1 MPGSPVTAS
10 PAPPSPRLAAATF
23 LFLGGVAI
31 APLLLSWH
39 LHGQWVPDGAYAY
52 GWIVP
57 FLTVFLIKLRWDDRP
72 APSAP
77 LSGMAFLA
85 IICALLTLPARWLQ
99 EAAPERSVCAWTY
112 ALAGLGITLSL
123 IGMTGG
129 AAWLRWLAFPVLFL
143 LTAVPWPHMMEVFVS
158 NSLMHGTA
166 GVTVEILCLAGVP
179 AAQVGN
185 LVHVESGVIDIDE
198 ACSGIRSLQ
207 AMVMFALFLG
217 EMFRLV
223 PGRRIALLA
232 LGLAATLG
240 ANIIRTAVL
249 SYLGFTLGM
258 GMVDRFHDL
267 AGLAVLVASLSITI
281 FAAYLLRPKTIAV
294 LPVPAPARSSPLP
307 LNLCSLLLGWFVL
320 QEVAVEGWYR
330 WHEPKWPGWSWSIQW
345 PEQTK
350 DFRRF
355 EIPERSRRLLLC
367 DDSQAARWT
376 EADGSDWSVYWIRW
390 NPGNPQAE
398 VAKVHRPDV
407 CLNSEGAIMDKDLGV
422 HRIGVGGLELPFHC
436 YTFRMG
442 EKTLFVFFCLFEERP
457 NHPVA
462 ISNPQFEEIDMFQRA
477 REGRRHIGQQSL
489 EIAITS
495 TQSERSAQEA
505 FTARLKQMMQV
516 RPGVAPIASE

>member
-1 MPGSPVTAS
+1 LAATAISPV
-10 PAPPSPRLAAATF
+10 
-23 LFLGGVAI
+23 
-31 APLLLSWH
+31 LLSWH

-57 FLTVFLIKLRWDDRP
+57 FLAAFLFKLRWDDRP
-72 APSAP
+72 PPSLP

-85 IICALLTLPARWLQ
+85 ITCALLTLPARWLQ
-99 EAAPERSVCAWTY
+99 EAAPERSICAWTY
-112 ALAGLGITLSL
+112 ALAGGGITLSL

-129 AAWLRWLAFPVLFL
+129 AAWLRWFAFPVLFL
-143 LTAVPWPHMMEVFVS
+143 LTAVPWPHTMEVLVS
-158 NSLMHGTA
+158 NFLMHGTA
-166 GVTVEILCLAGVP
+166 GITVEILCLAGVP

-185 LVHVESGVIDIDE
+185 LVHVETGVIDIDE

-223 PGRRIALLA
+223 PARRLTLLV
-232 LGLAATLG
+232 LGIAATLG

-267 AGLAVLVASLSITI
+267 AGLAVLIASLSTTI
-281 FAAYLLRPKTIAV
+281 FAAYLLRPETIAI
-294 LPVPAPARSSPLP
+294 LPAPAVPLSAP
-307 LNLCSLLLGWFVL
+307 LSLRLCAALLAWFVL

-330 WHEPKWPGWSWSIQW
+330 WREPQWPGWSWSIQW
-345 PEQTK
+345 PEQARN
-350 DFRRF
+350 FHRF
-355 EIPERSRRLLLC
+355 AIPERSRRLLLC

-376 EADGSDWSVYWIRW
+376 ESDGSDWSVYWIRW

-407 CLNSEGAIMDKDLGV
+407 CLNSEGALMDRDLGV
-422 HRIGVGGLELPFHC
+422 HRVRVGSLEIPFHC

-442 EKTLFVFFCLFEERP
+442 EKTLFVFYCLYEERP
-457 NHPVA
+457 HPPGP
-462 ISNPQFEEIDMFQRA
+462 ISIPQFEDTDMFQRA
-477 REGRRHIGQQSL
+477 WEGRRHIGQQSL
-489 EIAITS
+489 EVAVTGS
-495 TQSERSAQEA
+495 LSQLAAQES
-505 FTARLKQMMQV
+505 FRMRLTQMMQP
-516 RPGVAPIASE
+516 RPDPLHRPQ

>member
-1 MPGSPVTAS
+1 MPLLLF
-10 PAPPSPRLAAATF
+10 LAAA
-23 LFLGGVAI
+23 AI
-31 APLLLSWH
+31 APALLSWH

-57 FLTVFLIKLRWDDRP
+57 VLAAFLVKLRWEDRP
-72 APSAP
+72 APSPP

-85 IICALLTLPARWLQ
+85 ITCALFTLPARWLQ
-99 EAAPERSVCAWTY
+99 EAAPERGICAWTY

-129 AAWLRWLAFPVLFL
+129 AAWLRWFAFPVLFL
-143 LTAVPWPHMMEVFVS
+143 LTAVPWPHTMEVLVS
-158 NSLMHGTA
+158 NSLMHETA

-217 EMFRLV
+217 EMFRLL
-223 PGRRIALLA
+223 PGKRLALLA
-232 LGLAATLG
+232 IGLAATLA
-240 ANIIRTAVL
+240 ANIVRTAVL

-258 GMVDRFHDL
+258 GMVDRFHDT
-267 AGLAVLVASLSITI
+267 AGLAVLVVSLSTTLG
-281 FAAYLLRPKTIAV
+281 AARLLRPAKI
-294 LPVPAPARSSPLP
+294 PSPPAPAPALLSALP
-307 LNLCSLLLGWFVL
+307 LRLCSTLLVWFL
-320 QEVAVEGWYR
+320 IQEAAVESWYR

-345 PEQTK
+345 PEQAK
-350 DFRRF
+350 DFHRF
-355 EIPERSRRLLLC
+355 TIPERSRRLLLC

-376 EADGSDWSVYWIRW
+376 ETDGSDWSVYWNRW

-407 CLNSEGAIMDKDLGV
+407 CLNSEGAIMDRDLGV
-422 HRIGVGGLELPFHC
+422 HRIAVSGQELPFHC

-442 EKTLFVFFCLFEERP
+442 EKTRFVFFCLCEERP
-457 NHPVA
+457 NQPA
-462 ISNPQFEEIDMFQRA
+462 LISNPQFEETDMFQRA
-477 REGRRHIGQQSL
+477 WEGRRHIGQQSL
-489 EIAITS
+489 EIAVTG
-495 TQSERSAQEA
+495 THSERSAQEA
-505 FTARLKQMMQV
+505 FTARLKQMMQI
-516 RPGVAPIASE
+516 RPRGGPIASEQRYRKLFLGDAPSAGGRQ